1 MVLSKVLSAE
11 APILVISVCT
21 ELFNVSTEA
30 RKLLISLVS
39 AAISLLGTPLLWI
52 ALLCVPLLEAV
63 LE

>member
-1 MVLSKVLSAE
+1 MVLSAE

-21 ELFNVSTEA
+21 ELSNVSTEA

-39 AAISLLGTPLLWI
+39 AAISLLGTSLLWI